1 MAAAEEKKIILV
13 GNDSIEVAFDPTH
26 INQLSYIKELVSDT
40 DENKINV
47 DIPSKSILLL
57 QELLTLKDNH
67 STPFKQRPKIKTYR
81 EIKTKV
87 PVYSGID
94 DPWAS
99 TKASGVYYN
108 FLTAIPVEDLCI
120 LFTTTDYLGCDDVLH
135 GIAYVLIQHMLN
147 YVPDIRKHL
156 SAHSKSILAKIH
168 VANI

>member
-1 MAAAEEKKIILV
+1 MAATTNNILLV
-13 GNDSIEVAFDPTH
+13 GNDSIEVAFDATH
-26 INQLSYIKELVSDT
+26 INQLSYIKELLIDLN
-40 DENKINV
+40 ENKINV
-47 DIPSKSILLL
+47 DIPSKYLLL
-57 QELLTLKDNH
+57 LYELLTLKDIH

-99 TKASGVYYN
+99 TKASGIYYN
-108 FLTAIPVEDLCI
+108 FLTTISTEDLCI
-120 LFTTTDYLGCDDVLH
+120 LFTTTDYLGCDDALH

-147 YVPDIRKHL
+147 YTDDVRKHL

-168 VANI
+168 IANI